1 MCETKINLNLK
12 RKLVFSIKVLNM
24 LMFKYEKC
32 RMGKL
37 FRKFKENTKLFFAG
51 FSHLIFPNLCLS
63 CSCELSRSEEHLC
76 HFCFSQLS
84 FTYFE
89 SGQEPSSLDKVFWGR
104 VPIYRAY
111 ALLFF
116 EQDKPSQK
124 ILHALKY
131 QNKANLG
138 IFMGHII
145 GKKLKENNLMCDI
158 QALIPVPLHPKK
170 EFLRG
175 YNQSEK
181 IAAGIS
187 KEMAIPIV
195 QKSIQKIKHTESQ
208 TKKNRFQRWENVASI
223 FSGTTSAIP
232 FQHVAIVDDVVT
244 TGATIEALS
253 KELLANNPELKI
265 SIISLAIAK

>member
-1 MCETKINLNLK
+1 
-12 RKLVFSIKVLNM
+12 M

-32 RMGKL
+32 KMDKP
-37 FRKFKENTKLFFAG
+37 FRKFKENTKLFFEG

-76 HFCFSQLS
+76 HFCFAQLT

-89 SGQEPSSLDKVFWGR
+89 AAHEPSPLDKMFWGR
-104 VPIYRAY
+104 VPIQKTY
-111 ALLFF
+111 ALLYF

-131 QNKANLG
+131 HNKANLG
-138 IFMGHII
+138 IFMGHSI
-145 GKKLKENNLMCDI
+145 GKKLKENNLMSDV

-181 IAAGIS
+181 IALGIS
-187 KEMAIPIV
+187 KALAIPILK
-195 QKSIQKIKHTESQ
+195 KSIKKIKHTESQ
-208 TKKNRFQRWENVASI
+208 TKKDRFQRWENVAAI
-223 FSGTTSAIP
+223 FGGTTTAIP
-232 FQHVAIVDDVVT
+232 FQHLAIVDDVVT
-244 TGATIEALS
+244 TGATIEALAR
-253 KELLANNPELKI
+253 ELLANNPELKI